1 MLNTSD
7 KPISPTLQ
15 RMIEDMTARRYK
27 EKVQKDYARH
37 VGRFSAFLGRS
48 PDTVTAKEVRLFQLD
63 MAKQNIG
70 VPTIN
75 SAIAALRFFFNVTLE
90 RPELVRH
97 LTTVHKPRRTPVVL
111 NQDEMVRLI
120 EAAPGLKYKAAFGVA
135 YGAGLRVSEVVA
147 LKVSD
152 IDSQRMTLR
161 VEQGKGQRDRYV
173 MLSPQLLE
181 WLRDWWR
188 AARPQG
194 WLFPG
199 MDPINPMT
207 ERHFGRV
214 VSAAAREAG
223 IDKRV
228 SPHTLRHSF
237 ATHLLEQGV
246 DIRVIQ
252 VLLGHAK
259 LETTALYTR
268 VAVNTLR
275 DVTSPL
281 ERLCVN
287 LTGQAPPA

>member
-1 MLNTSD
+1 MSE
-7 KPISPTLQ
+7 KPISPLRQ
-15 RMIEDMTARRYK
+15 RMIDDMTARRFK
-27 EKVQKDYARH
+27 EKVQKDYVRH
-37 VGRFSAFLGRS
+37 VRNFAAFLRRS
-48 PDTVTAKEVRLFQLD
+48 PDTATSEDVRSFQLHL
-63 MAKQNIG
+63 AKQQIG
-70 VPTIN
+70 APTIN

-90 RPELVRH
+90 RPDLVRH
-97 LTTVHKPRRTPVVL
+97 LKTVHEPRKAPVVL
-111 NQDEMVRLI
+111 SQEEVVRLL
-120 EAAPGLKYKAAFGVA
+120 EAAPGIKYKAAFSVA

-152 IDSQRMTLR
+152 IDGERMTLR

-181 WLRDWWR
+181 LLRDWQR
-188 AARPQG
+188 AAQPWA

-199 MDPINPMT
+199 QNPVNPMT
-207 ERHFGRV
+207 ARQLGRAV
-214 VSAAAREAG
+214 HAAAREAG
-223 IDKRV
+223 IAKRV

-237 ATHLLEQGV
+237 ATHLLEQNV

-268 VAVNTLR
+268 VAVNTIR

-281 ERLCVN
+281 ERLGLN
-287 LTGQAPPA
+287 LTGRSPPA